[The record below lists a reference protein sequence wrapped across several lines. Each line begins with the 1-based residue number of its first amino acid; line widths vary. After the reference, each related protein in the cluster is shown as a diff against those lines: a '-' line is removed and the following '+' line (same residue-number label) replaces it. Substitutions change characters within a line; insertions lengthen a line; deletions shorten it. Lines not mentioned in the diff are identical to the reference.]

1 MTDPVT
7 AATAATAA
15 PPVAAGVAGSAAIS
29 ALVIAIGPAYTE
41 VGLAAAGGFVG
52 AMLAVTVNFSRQDQW
67 DAWRVMV
74 LAAHVIVPV
83 IVSMCTAAT
92 LSYAMAL
99 WFKLGTENA
108 AVSPFIFFT
117 ALAIGRY
124 TTAPQDAAAPIKWVL
139 DVLDRIKG
147 APRG

>member
-1 MTDPVT
+1 MTEPITT
-7 AATAATAA
+7 AAVASSA
-15 PPVAAGVAGSAAIS
+15 PQVAAGVAGSAAIS

-92 LSYAMAL
+92 LSYALAL

-108 AVSPFIFFT
+108 VVSPFIFFT

-124 TTAPQDAAAPIKWVL
+124 TTAPQDAAAPIKWAL
-139 DVLDRIKG
+139 DVLDRFKG
-147 APRG
+147 SSRG